1 MEALFCRKHYRN
13 SWLAL
18 LYLII
23 MGSLVTY
30 LAYLYL
36 LKKRPAAQVSTY
48 VYVNPVI
55 AVLLGSF
62 LANEP
67 ISGLKILALII
78 ILIGVLLVNLPK
90 YHFRS
95 T

>member
-1 MEALFCRKHYRN
+1 
-13 SWLAL
+13 
-18 LYLII
+18 
-23 MGSLVTY
+23 
-30 LAYLYL
+30 
-36 LKKRPAAQVSTY
+36 

-55 AVLLGSF
+55 AVLLGSL